1 MNRKPAVEASIQSRE
16 RAKLQSVSIDMTGM
30 RRLNVRPTLSAY
42 VVNLWDRRH
51 FILTDARLRAFRTAK
66 SYRLWRFWLLAQPL
80 LDAAM
85 YGFIFGFLLRTSRGI
100 DNFLG
105 YLVLGVTFFGLLT
118 GWVNGG
124 TSLLQTSK
132 NLMQAFAFPRAA
144 IVLSQSLRYMID
156 NIPSLMVGVLFALAA
171 QWQEP
176 VAWTI
181 VWVIPLT
188 VLMWIFGTGLMFIVA
203 RITGFIPD
211 AKVLINLAV
220 RAWFFSSGV
229 FFSLDRF
236 AHTPTLYNI
245 FQFNPGYLFLDAV
258 RDSVIYAS
266 SPTLSTWIYLL
277 SWSLGTFAVGFIF
290 FWRAEARYVNVRH

>member
-181 VWVIPLT
+181 VLS
-188 VLMWIFGTGLMFIVA
+188 
-203 RITGFIPD
+203 
-211 AKVLINLAV
+211 LI
-220 RAWFFSSGV
+220 
-229 FFSLDRF
+229 
-236 AHTPTLYNI
+236 HI
-245 FQFNPGYLFLDAV
+245 
-258 RDSVIYAS
+258 
-266 SPTLSTWIYLL
+266 
-277 SWSLGTFAVGFIF
+277 
-290 FWRAEARYVNVRH
+290 